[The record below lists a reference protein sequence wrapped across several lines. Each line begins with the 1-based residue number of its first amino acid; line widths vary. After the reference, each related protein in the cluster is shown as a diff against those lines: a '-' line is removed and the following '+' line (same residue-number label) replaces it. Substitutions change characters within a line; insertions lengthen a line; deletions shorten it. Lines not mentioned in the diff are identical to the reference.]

1 MDTLSISPDS
11 VITAN
16 PTICNGSITTLSVS
30 GGSLGTGANWFWYIG
45 SCGGLFEGNG
55 DTIYVNPTITTDYYV
70 RGEGICDTTSC
81 GMIAINVNSISVQPD
96 SVISANPAICNG
108 SIAVL
113 NVAGG
118 SLGTGANWAWYSG
131 SCGGLFEGNGNT
143 IYVSPTI
150 TTDYFVRGEGICDT
164 TSCILERYSWIRFQF
179 HLILS

>member
-1 MDTLSISPDS
+1 MIQLPVSFERYSCNTFSISPDS

-118 SLGTGANWAWYSG
+118 SLGTGANWLVHATG
-131 SCGGLFEGNGNT
+131 VHAVDCLKET
-143 IYVSPTI
+143 EI
-150 TTDYFVRGEGICDT
+150 
-164 TSCILERYSWIRFQF
+164 QF
-179 HLILS
+179 M